1 MERKEWPATDC
12 RRGGPKVQLRYPT
25 ELTFAEY
32 VKAEAWQHARLES
45 CPLCP
50 PGQCRLAR
58 HGTYQRKVPAPA
70 RVARFYCPTTHTT
83 IGLLPDF
90 YASRLRGTLPALE
103 EAVAQAEQAPSV
115 EAAANAL
122 RPAEADDAVTLPTAL
137 RWVRRRL
144 AMVRATLTTVRGL
157 FPTLLARCQLT
168 VRSFRDA
175 LDPQRAGGA
184 ARDLRPLPAHVAR
197 PARIAAP
204 AGRGPA
210 RGSAA
215 NNPRGEPHPR
225 PRRNSG
231 GIPAKAD
238 PGGSMNDDTSKRA
251 EAVAL
256 FRYGLIADF
265 LHPPAEQADKTLY
278 ERLREKAAGRTASPA
293 PAGRAWPSRRCA
305 TGWRSTGR
313 EASTR

>member
-1 MERKEWPATDC
+1 
-12 RRGGPKVQLRYPT
+12 VQLRYPT

-32 VKAEAWQHARLES
+32 VKAEAWQHARLET

-58 HGTYQRKVPAPA
+58 HGTYRRTVPAPA

-90 YASRLRGTLPALE
+90 FASRLPGTLPALE

-144 AMVRATLTTVRGL
+144 AIMRATLTTVRGL

-175 LDPQRAGGA
+175 LDTASVLVALRGIC
-184 ARDLRPLPAHVAR
+184 ARYLHTLPAPLGLRP
-197 PARIAAP
+197 
-204 AGRGPA
+204 
-210 RGSAA
+210 
-215 NNPRGEPHPR
+215 
-225 PRRNSG
+225 
-231 GIPAKAD
+231 
-238 PGGSMNDDTSKRA
+238 
-251 EAVAL
+251 
-256 FRYGLIADF
+256 
-265 LHPPAEQADKTLY
+265 PPAMV
-278 ERLREKAAGRTASPA
+278 RRGGRP
-293 PAGRAWPSRRCA
+293 PQQRMGRAPPA
-305 TGWRSTGR
+305 TP
-313 EASTR
+313 A